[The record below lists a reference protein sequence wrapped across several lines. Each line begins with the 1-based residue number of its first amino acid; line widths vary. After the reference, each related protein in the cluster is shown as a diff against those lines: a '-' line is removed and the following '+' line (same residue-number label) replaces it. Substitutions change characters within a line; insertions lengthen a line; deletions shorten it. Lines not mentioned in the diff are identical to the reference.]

1 MTFFKKNVI
10 INSKYKKGDR
20 IMISISII
28 NTLGILSLIFLI
40 PIKYIHY
47 AIIMLALL
55 GQFAG
60 SWEIFASYK
69 YSKEE
74 KERKILMITV
84 ICFAEVIMA
93 ITLIKNFIDKS
104 GLNINNTIMNEIA
117 TTMLKVPT
125 GTEFI
130 YQIFIFLGIAIIIAG
145 FLFKR

>member
-1 MTFFKKNVI
+1 
-10 INSKYKKGDR
+10 
-20 IMISISII
+20 MISISII
-28 NTLGILSLIFLI
+28 NALGILALIFLI

-69 YSKEE
+69 YNSKEE

-93 ITLIKNFIDKS
+93 ITVIKNFIDKS
-104 GLNINNTIMNEIA
+104 ELNINNTIMNELA

>member
-1 MTFFKKNVI
+1 
-10 INSKYKKGDR
+10 
-20 IMISISII
+20 MISISII
-28 NTLGILSLIFLI
+28 NALGILALIFLI

-93 ITLIKNFIDKS
+93 ITVIKNFIDKS
-104 GLNINNTIMNEIA
+104 ALNINNTIMNELA

-130 YQIFIFLGIAIIIAG
+130 YQIFIFLVIAIIIASTIV
-145 FLFKR
+145 KR

>member
-1 MTFFKKNVI
+1 MTFFRKNVI
-10 INSKYKKGDR
+10 INLKYKKGG
-20 IMISISII
+20 IIVISISII
-28 NTLGILSLIFLI
+28 NALGILALIFLI

-93 ITLIKNFIDKS
+93 ITVIKNFIDKS
-104 GLNINNTIMNEIA
+104 ALNINNTIMNELA

-130 YQIFIFLGIAIIIAG
+130 YQIFIFLVIAIIIASTIV
-145 FLFKR
+145 KR

>member
-1 MTFFKKNVI
+1 
-10 INSKYKKGDR
+10 
-20 IMISISII
+20 MISISII
-28 NTLGILSLIFLI
+28 NVLGILALIFLI

-93 ITLIKNFIDKS
+93 ITVIKNFIDKS
-104 GLNINNTIMNEIA
+104 ALNINNTIMNELA

-130 YQIFIFLGIAIIIAG
+130 YQIFIFFVIAIIIASTIV
-145 FLFKR
+145 KR